1 MVLNMKDAKNVIG
14 ALAGDIIG
22 SKYEFHNHRSTEFP
36 LFAPDCEAT
45 DDSVMT
51 VAIMKA
57 LIDSDGD
64 DGKLYECAVSAM
76 REIGRNYPSC
86 GYGGR
91 FQLWMF
97 SSEPKPYNSFG
108 NGAAMR
114 VSPVAYVSRSIEEA
128 RRKADLVTS
137 PTHNHPEGIKG
148 AEVTAAAVYMALH
161 GFSKGKIL
169 SLAGKYYAL
178 DFNTDE
184 IRQTYKFDE
193 TCAGTIPQALVC
205 FREAGSYE
213 EAVRL
218 AVSIGGDSD
227 TLAAIAGSIAGAY
240 YGVPDK
246 IATKAFAYLDE
257 RLFGICMRFV
267 DYVQQW
273 NESSK
278 N

>member
-1 MVLNMKDAKNVIG
+1 MSIYGTAEGSLKDAKNVVG

-22 SKYEFHNHRSTEFP
+22 SKYEFNNHRSTEFP

-51 VAIMKA
+51 VAVMKA

-64 DGKLYECAVSAM
+64 EGKLYECAVSAM

-91 FQLWMF
+91 FRLWMF
-97 SSEPKPYNSFG
+97 SDEPKPYYSLG

-114 VSPVAYVSRSIEEA
+114 VSPVAYVSRSIDEA

-161 GFSKGKIL
+161 GFSKEEIL
-169 SLAGKYYAL
+169 SMAENYYAL
-178 DFNTDE
+178 DFTTDG

-205 FREAGSYE
+205 FREAESYE

-227 TLAAIAGSIAGAY
+227 TLAAIAGSITGAY
-240 YGVPDK
+240 YGVPDD

-257 RLFGICMRFV
+257 RLFGICTKFV
-267 DYVQQW
+267 DYVRQ
-273 NESSK
+273 
-278 N
+278 